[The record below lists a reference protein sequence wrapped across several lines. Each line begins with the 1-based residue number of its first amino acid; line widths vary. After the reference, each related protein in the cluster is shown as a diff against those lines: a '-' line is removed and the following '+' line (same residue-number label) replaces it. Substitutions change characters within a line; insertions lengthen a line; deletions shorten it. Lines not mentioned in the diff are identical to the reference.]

1 MSSQPG
7 SDKIQPSTK
16 QYFRVDKGCGRTG
29 VTDMDAPQIT
39 TIIPTFRRE
48 KQLRQTLL
56 SVLNQSEIGIEI
68 IVVDDSPE
76 ASARPVVD
84 DFKDHRMHYLH
95 NPSPSGGFPS
105 RVRNIAIPHARAPL
119 IHFLDD
125 DDLVPGGYYA
135 RIIPQFSKHPETG
148 LIFGAVQPFGD
159 GPAEQLDEERRFFA
173 ESSRLARLCRSM
185 GNRFAF
191 VSAHLFHHVL
201 LVCSAGVVRRE
212 CAAALGGFD
221 PELRLMEDAAFY
233 AFIIRRFGAMFIDDV
248 AIHYRINSLQSL
260 MHVARLSPVDHD
272 RIAEQ
277 LKQARRRT
285 FGRYRE
291 QFGDVEF
298 FLLRTM
304 ARTAFRLL

>member
-1 MSSQPG
+1 V
-7 SDKIQPSTK
+7 STK
-16 QYFRVDKGCGRTG
+16 HYFQVDNGCEWAG
-29 VTDMDAPQIT
+29 VTSMNAPQIT

-48 KQLRQTLL
+48 KQLKQTLL
-56 SVLNQSEIGIEI
+56 SVVNQAGIGIEV

-76 ASARPVVD
+76 ASARQVVD
-84 DFKDHRMHYLH
+84 DLKDERIQYLH
-95 NPSPSGGFPS
+95 NASPSGGFPS
-105 RVRNIAIPHARAPL
+105 RVRNIAIPYARAPL

-125 DDLVPGGYYA
+125 DDLAPEGYYA
-135 RIIPQFSKHPETG
+135 RIIPQFSKHPDIG

-159 GPAEQLDEERRFFA
+159 GPAEQLDDERRFFA

-233 AFIIRRFGAMFIDDV
+233 AFIIRRFGAMFIDDI

-260 MHVARLSPVDHD
+260 MHVARLAAVDQD
-272 RIAEQ
+272 RIVEQ

-285 FGRYRE
+285 FGRYRQ

-298 FLLRTM
+298 YLLRTL